1 MDRHRFV
8 VAIATAA
15 LMGVVAACGGSAA
28 SPTTPPTEAPT
39 EAPVPTGSAVATEAP
54 SDAASATPT
63 IAARTTAAAKCAG
76 VALRKEPSTT
86 GEVIVRAKAGTKVRV
101 VETVPGDAYEAG
113 TCGTAGDTWLKVDR
127 VGGKSIKT
135 LYGVP
140 FGFVAAGFFE

>member
-1 MDRHRFV
+1 MDCHRFV

-15 LMGVVAACGGSAA
+15 LVGVVAACGGSAA

-39 EAPVPTGSAVATEAP
+39 EATVPTGSAAATEAP
-54 SDAASATPT
+54 SDAATPT
-63 IAARTTAAAKCAG
+63 TAARTTASAKCGG
-76 VALRKEPSTT
+76 VALRKDPSTD

-113 TCGTAGDTWLKVDR
+113 SCGTAGDTWLKVDR

-140 FGFVAAGFFE
+140 FGYVAAGFFK

>member
-1 MDRHRFV
+1 VDGHRFV

-15 LMGVVAACGGSAA
+15 LVGVVAACGGSAA

-39 EAPVPTGSAVATEAP
+39 EAPVPTGSAAATEAP
-54 SDAASATPT
+54 SDAAATPT
-63 IAARTTAAAKCAG
+63 IAARTTAAAKCTG

-86 GEVIVRAKAGTKVRV
+86 GKVIVRARAGTKVRV

-113 TCGTAGDTWLKVDR
+113 SCGTAGDTWLKVDR
-127 VGGKSIKT
+127 VGGKSIQT

>member
-15 LMGVVAACGGSAA
+15 LVGVVAACGGSAA

-39 EAPVPTGSAVATEAP
+39 EAPVPTGSAAATEAP
-54 SDAASATPT
+54 SDAAATPT

-76 VALRKEPSTT
+76 VALRKEPSTD

-113 TCGTAGDTWLKVDR
+113 IVR
-127 VGGKSIKT
+127 HGG
-135 LYGVP
+135 
-140 FGFVAAGFFE
+140 